1 MQWLYN
7 LEIPLSDFVF
17 GPSMTPMTV
26 DNVRSQKRN
35 STTADFDL
43 PPTKKQYI
51 RHGRHHKLTWR
62 PDETIRRQLP
72 AQNEES
78 AQTLLTRSIAFALE
92 AVGFQG
98 ADPVAIESFRAET
111 EECTAITLIAIQA

>member
-1 MQWLYN
+1 MA
-7 LEIPLSDFVF
+7 PL
-17 GPSMTPMTV
+17 TV
-26 DNVRSQKRN
+26 DDVCSQKRN
-35 STTADFDL
+35 STTANFHL
-43 PPTKKQYI
+43 PPTKKQHL

-72 AQNEES
+72 AQDEES
-78 AQTLLTRSIAFALE
+78 VQTLLRRSIALVLE

-111 EECTAITLIAIQA
+111 EECTDCNLTVL